1 MLEVLRSSSVAFIPT
16 HGFHA
21 SRQRLNSCRSR
32 SDGVCGSCNVNI
44 SYMEQKVIRKLDI
57 IYELNKSSFFREGG
71 NWIRTHQGMPG
82 MRWRLGPVR
91 STDSVML
98 SGFDSALVCEEAEI
112 DPSVQGGEKELDM
125 STYEHNV
132 TTRADHNERTNN
144 TMLSDFDGRVCL
156 SEAKMHFLEERDEE
170 MLSRSILRL
179 SRSNKVRSALEL
191 YISMEGLGL
200 LPSAHACNSLMA
212 CVLRNGS
219 LDDALRIFMMM
230 TEKDIATGHTF
241 SLILKAA
248 AVARGYHS
256 SLELSTELEEEGKLK
271 CFDAIAYNTMIS
283 VCAKAKDWVQME
295 KMWRRL
301 KEDGHNGTT
310 VTYSLLVCNFLH
322 LGQTELAI
330 DAYIEMIH
338 NQLKPSEAVMKA
350 VVGACAKEGK
360 WDLSLSVFQRMLDSG
375 LKPNA
380 VSYNEVINCLGK
392 AGKVNLAFRI
402 YNLMKSSGL
411 SPDAYTWNALLGALY
426 RGSHY
431 ADALQLFDHIKRESG
446 SELNVHLYNVALM
459 SCQKL
464 AFWDRSLQLLWQME
478 ASGLT
483 VSTVS
488 YNHAISACE
497 AARKPKV
504 ALQVY
509 KHMIHKK
516 CIPDTFTYLSL
527 IRACVWGSLW
537 VEAEEILDRATLD
550 VSLSSLYN
558 ALLQGMCL
566 QGQSVRAKKLY
577 MHMHNSGIKPD
588 GKTRALMLQQLTRDL
603 VRRHVR

>member
-1 MLEVLRSSSVAFIPT
+1 
-16 HGFHA
+16 
-21 SRQRLNSCRSR
+21 
-32 SDGVCGSCNVNI
+32 
-44 SYMEQKVIRKLDI
+44 
-57 IYELNKSSFFREGG
+57 
-71 NWIRTHQGMPG
+71 
-82 MRWRLGPVR
+82 
-91 STDSVML
+91 
-98 SGFDSALVCEEAEI
+98 
-112 DPSVQGGEKELDM
+112 
-125 STYEHNV
+125 
-132 TTRADHNERTNN
+132 
-144 TMLSDFDGRVCL
+144 
-156 SEAKMHFLEERDEE
+156 
-170 MLSRSILRL
+170 
-179 SRSNKVRSALEL
+179 
-191 YISMEGLGL
+191 
-200 LPSAHACNSLMA
+200 
-212 CVLRNGS
+212 
-219 LDDALRIFMMM
+219 
-230 TEKDIATGHTF
+230 
-241 SLILKAA
+241 
-248 AVARGYHS
+248 
-256 SLELSTELEEEGKLK
+256 
-271 CFDAIAYNTMIS
+271 
-283 VCAKAKDWVQME
+283 
-295 KMWRRL
+295 
-301 KEDGHNGTT
+301 
-310 VTYSLLVCNFLH
+310 
-322 LGQTELAI
+322 
-330 DAYIEMIH
+330 MIH